1 MLMKWSDGHTSG
13 NKLTKMGTIRGLGTL
28 LVSSTGVITGIR
40 LGVQVIIVVAC

>member
-1 MLMKWSDGHTSG
+1 MMKWSDGHTTG

-40 LGVQVIIVVAC
+40 LGVQVIIVVVC